1 MRLKAVKNGYLRL
14 ITGDALVIH
23 QGDELEV
30 YSSGIQLVNSGLFE
44 FIGGSDQAGDPPSPA
59 GQTEL
64 EITGPREWAL
74 SGRGRMLKWD

>member
-44 FIGGSDQAGDPPSPA
+44 FIGGPDQAGSPPLPA

-64 EITGPREWAL
+64 AITGPKERAL
-74 SGRGRMLKWD
+74 SKRGRLIWD